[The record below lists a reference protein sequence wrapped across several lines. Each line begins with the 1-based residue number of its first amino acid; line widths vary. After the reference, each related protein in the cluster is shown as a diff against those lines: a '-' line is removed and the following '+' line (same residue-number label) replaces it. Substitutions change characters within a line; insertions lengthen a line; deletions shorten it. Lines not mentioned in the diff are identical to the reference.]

1 MPTPE
6 SFDSWGVVEAMGFK
20 KLAGRI
26 TEQQIAGSAL
36 IRVDVPEI
44 PGEDGSVRSA
54 AYSKLIG
61 VGSIYMITPTDED
74 TARKAAA
81 VLERGASPLPVYI
94 PPAPGSRGSLPLPA
108 SSCSSRASTRSTAA

>member
-1 MPTPE
+1 MTIAQ
-6 SFDSWGVVEAMGFK
+6 SFDTWGVVEAMGFK

-26 TEQQIAGSAL
+26 TEQQIAGSSL

-44 PGEDGSVRSA
+44 LGEDGAVRSP

-61 VGSIYMITPTDED
+61 VGSIYMITPTDEE

-81 VLERGASPLPVYI
+81 VLERENSPLPVYI
-94 PPAPGSRGSLPLPA
+94 PPAQAKLTAGSLQRYNDFVA
-108 SSCSSRASTRSTAA
+108 MDGGRS